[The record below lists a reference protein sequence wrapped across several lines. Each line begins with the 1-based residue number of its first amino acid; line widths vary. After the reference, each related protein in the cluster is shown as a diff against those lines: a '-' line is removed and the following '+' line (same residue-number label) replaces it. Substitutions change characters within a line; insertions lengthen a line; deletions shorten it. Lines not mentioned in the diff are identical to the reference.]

1 MKIKQNLFI
10 TDTKAFLNG
19 DYDYCFHLSS
29 PHICCAGW
37 VSLGEIELDIN
48 VTDEEV
54 TAACLATLD
63 AAEAKAKEEYEAKMA
78 DILRHRADLMGI
90 AYQQQADENNQN

>member
-19 DYDYCFHLSS
+19 EYDYCFYISG
-29 PHICCAGW
+29 PHVCCDGW
-37 VSLGEIELDIN
+37 VSLGEIELDIT
-48 VTDEEV
+48 VTEEEV

-78 DILRHRADLMGI
+78 DILRHRADLMCI
-90 AYQQQADENNQN
+90 AYQEPEAE